1 MRRSSHSLLVLHDS
15 SMIASPVQLL
25 VPIMLHVIMDLK
37 GLHPEVG
44 SPPGVAARPWPPG
57 TAQTTSG
64 GARSQGS
71 PTRTQMFVAMKAET
85 RIDVSSTLENIH
97 DREDPPGQT
106 PQRRACCHWAVQWPA
121 LQNGCL
127 NPRCAGLEFQQ
138 AYIEAG
144 LVPTLSLS
152 GGARRGRVLLG
163 MRATTPFGLY
173 KLGDT
178 SFTARLGEFGRG
190 AGVALGGSTASWQAC
205 PRAT

>member
-1 MRRSSHSLLVLHDS
+1 
-15 SMIASPVQLL
+15 MIASPVQLL
-25 VPIMLHVIMDLK
+25 VPMLLHVIMDLK
-37 GLHPEVG
+37 ELHPKVG
-44 SPPGVAARPWPPG
+44 SPPSVADRPRGSG

-64 GARSQGS
+64 GARSQSS
-71 PTRTQMFVAMKAET
+71 PSRTQMIVAMKAET
-85 RIDVSSTLENIH
+85 RIDVSSSLGNIH

-106 PQRRACCHWAVQWPA
+106 PQRRACRHWAVQWPA

-127 NPRCAGLEFQQ
+127 NPRCAVLKHQQ
-138 AYIEAG
+138 AYVEAG
-144 LVPTLSLS
+144 LVPNVSLP

-163 MRATTPFGLY
+163 SRATTPFGLY

>member
-1 MRRSSHSLLVLHDS
+1 
-15 SMIASPVQLL
+15 MIASPVQLL
-25 VPIMLHVIMDLK
+25 VPMLLLVIMDLK
-37 GLHPEVG
+37 ELHPKVG
-44 SPPGVAARPWPPG
+44 SPPSVADRPRGPG

-71 PTRTQMFVAMKAET
+71 RTRTQMLVAMKAET
-85 RIDVSSTLENIH
+85 RIDVSSSLGNIH

-106 PQRRACCHWAVQWPA
+106 PQRRACRHWAVQWPE
-121 LQNGCL
+121 LRNGCL
-127 NPRCAGLEFQQ
+127 DPRCAVLEHQQ
-138 AYIEAG
+138 TCIEAG
-144 LVPTLSLS
+144 LVPTLSLP

-163 MRATTPFGLY
+163 LRATTPFGLY

-190 AGVALGGSTASWQAC
+190 AGVALGESTASWQAC

>member
-1 MRRSSHSLLVLHDS
+1 
-15 SMIASPVQLL
+15 MIASPVQLL
-25 VPIMLHVIMDLK
+25 VPMLLLVIMGLK
-37 GLHPEVG
+37 ELHPKVG
-44 SPPGVAARPWPPG
+44 SPPSVADRPRGPG

-71 PTRTQMFVAMKAET
+71 RTRTQMMFVAMEVET
-85 RIDVSSTLENIH
+85 RIDVSSSLGNIH

-106 PQRRACCHWAVQWPA
+106 PQRRACRHWAVQWPA

-138 AYIEAG
+138 ACIEAG
-144 LVPTLSLS
+144 LVPTLSLP

-163 MRATTPFGLY
+163 SRATTPFGLY

-190 AGVALGGSTASWQAC
+190 AGIALGGSTASRQAC

>member
-1 MRRSSHSLLVLHDS
+1 
-15 SMIASPVQLL
+15 MIASPVQLL
-25 VPIMLHVIMDLK
+25 VPIMLHVIMGLK
-37 GLHPEVG
+37 ELHPKVG
-44 SPPGVAARPWPPG
+44 SPPSVADRPRGPG

-71 PTRTQMFVAMKAET
+71 RTRTQMLVAMKAET
-85 RIDVSSTLENIH
+85 RIDVSSSLGNIH

-106 PQRRACCHWAVQWPA
+106 PQRRACRHWAVQWPA

-127 NPRCAGLEFQQ
+127 NPRCAVLKHQQ
-138 AYIEAG
+138 ACIEAG
-144 LVPTLSLS
+144 LVPTLSLP

-163 MRATTPFGLY
+163 SRATTPFGLC
-173 KLGDT
+173 KRGDT

-190 AGVALGGSTASWQAC
+190 AGIALGGSTASRQAC

>member
-1 MRRSSHSLLVLHDS
+1 
-15 SMIASPVQLL
+15 
-25 VPIMLHVIMDLK
+25 MDLK
-37 GLHPEVG
+37 ELHPKVG
-44 SPPGVAARPWPPG
+44 SPPSVADRPRGSG

-64 GARSQGS
+64 GARSQSS
-71 PTRTQMFVAMKAET
+71 PSRTQMFVAMEAET
-85 RIDVSSTLENIH
+85 RIDVSSSLGNIH

-106 PQRRACCHWAVQWPA
+106 PQRRACRHWAVQWPA

-127 NPRCAGLEFQQ
+127 NPRCAVLKHQQ

-144 LVPTLSLS
+144 LVPNVSLP

-163 MRATTPFGLY
+163 MRATTPFGSY

-178 SFTARLGEFGRG
+178 SFTVRLGEFGRR
-190 AGVALGGSTASWQAC
+190 AGVASGESTASRQAC